1 MYMEK
6 FAELLEESVI
16 VSGLIALMCIG
27 SVCGL
32 AVMSRPIP
40 DVLINIA
47 MIVVGFFFGGKVQQ
61 ANTKLA
67 GIISRRDE

>member
-1 MYMEK
+1 MEK

-27 SVCGL
+27 SVCYL
-32 AVMSRPIP
+32 AIMARPVP

-67 GIISRRDE
+67 GIMSRRDE